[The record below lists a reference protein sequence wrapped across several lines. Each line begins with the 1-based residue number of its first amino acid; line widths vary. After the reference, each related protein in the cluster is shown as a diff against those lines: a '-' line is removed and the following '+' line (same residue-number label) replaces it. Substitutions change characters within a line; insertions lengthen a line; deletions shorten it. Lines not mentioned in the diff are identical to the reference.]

1 MEKTENKHIQKVK
14 KMFDENNL
22 DVVERKLDAGMA
34 KISQTSWLQ
43 KLMNHKRM
51 KDILSSK
58 MANDFNV
65 KLAPSLKTILL
76 VIGWISVI
84 SGVIGIFSFVMSLL
98 GLGYYFSFGFG
109 FGLREIF
116 SVIIIL
122 LSCVLSL
129 AGGFGMIR
137 MKKWLPELLF
147 LGFLLTIISF
157 IRSLVPSGFLVSS
170 GGIGNS
176 LLTLILYFLIVVLV
190 LKNRQLFHK

>member
-1 MEKTENKHIQKVK
+1 MQKVK

-22 DVVERKLDAGMA
+22 DIAERKLDAGMT
-34 KISQTSWLQ
+34 KIAQTSRLQ
-43 KLMNHKRM
+43 KLMDHKRM

-76 VIGWISVI
+76 VIGWISVV
-84 SGVIGIFSFVMSLL
+84 SGVIGIFSFVAGLL
-98 GLGYYFSFGFG
+98 GLSYYFSFGFG
-109 FGLREIF
+109 LWVREIL

-122 LSCVLSL
+122 FSFLLSL
-129 AGGFGMIR
+129 AGGLGMIR

-157 IRSLVPSGFLVSS
+157 LRSLVPSGFLVSS

-176 LLTLILYFLIVVLV
+176 FLTLLLYFLLVVLV
-190 LKNRQLFHK
+190 LKNKALFHK